1 MTEQIYINGI
11 QMDTQ
16 SGKSVSLILQ
26 SPYFT
31 DIDNIV
37 SNRTTAV
44 DLPNT
49 PNNLRAVEQA
59 NLESRET
66 IYAYNKHRVVYIR
79 DGVQIFSGLATLQ
92 SLTPAFLRFS
102 FAWGNVSVFRQLLD
116 TNLRDLQT
124 AEDYVGYDRES
135 SKNNKDYYPDGL
147 QWGGTPQPVLPV
159 ADIVARIEERF
170 GVRLTRRGAASDAP
184 KPFSEYHIPL
194 VSRKAD
200 ERSRRRQ
207 GAEMGG
213 TGTLDALAL
222 RAGGLVPVTVT
233 YMSGPTSD
241 INNMSPGTII
251 DVSDIDRI
259 RVRVPAGFSTW
270 IARTGATGGL
280 RIQSVDETG
289 IYWGDVFRSVPMK
302 FDDSMSSRYI
312 FTAEQDEEI
321 ELDVR
326 KISYI
331 ALAIC
336 WRNGTAAPPDHAPL
350 TPCGVLTP
358 KPIEVY
364 DADREAL
371 TFGDGAIFPL
381 YRNLP
386 DWSVSD
392 LIKNL
397 MKIEGLFAYAPD
409 DKTIEFTT
417 IGDLYA
423 NRAAAF
429 DWSGA
434 VMTAGGAADETR
446 TTFGNI
452 ARRNWFRW
460 AEDDTVK
467 GDYDGYF
474 DVEDETL
481 ETSVDL
487 VTVDFAPTDG
497 QRIPVWVPTEDGSGL
512 EWQDVEPRILKEQP
526 RESGDRAAAVLSFD
540 GMDWPSLIRTN
551 YRSYR
556 NVVARARALKVPVR
570 LSAYELATFDATVPV
585 YVRQWGHYY
594 AVTKLT
600 AKSDGAADAEL
611 LQLGTAR
618 TWEEPPAD
626 EGGTEVKIKLY
637 EMGEPGEGRY
647 GVTLDG
653 VDQATIDK
661 YAADPQCRL
670 VLMRHGYARR
680 GETGFKQDRLFGLI
694 GTHTARDKSYRLYR
708 SGARYD
714 GPDRYIPN
722 DGKRYRIIGHDI
734 LKGGK
739 LAGQTARVARY
750 ASATLVFR
758 LLQEVKL
765 PDIPTGA
772 AWVTRDGRLRN
783 TAARGFGE
791 LYVTMV
797 RIKKDP
803 QPGPLGL
810 ETYGCECIS
819 NVLQVRGYTSNHKG
833 WWTFIDADV

>member
-1 MTEQIYINGI
+1 MTEQIYINGV
-11 QMDTQ
+11 QMDPPQ
-16 SGKSVSLILQ
+16 NGVSLVFQ
-26 SPYFT
+26 SPFFT
-31 DIDNIV
+31 DIDNMT
-37 SNRTTAV
+37 SSRTTAV
-44 DLPNT
+44 DLPRT
-49 PNNLRAVEQA
+49 PNNLRAVGLIHHEPGTA
-59 NLESRET
+59 DF
-66 IYAYNKHRVVYIR
+66 AYHLHKVVYIR
-79 DGVQIFSGLATLQ
+79 DGVQVFTGRATLQ
-92 SLTPAFLRFS
+92 SVTNTVLRFS
-102 FAWGNVSVFRQLLD
+102 FAWGNVSALQQLLGA
-116 TNLRDLQT
+116 NLRDLQT
-124 AEDYVGYDRES
+124 EADYIGYDRES
-135 SKNNKDYYPDGL
+135 STTDKGYYPDGL
-147 QWGGTPQPVLPV
+147 QWGGDPQPVLPV

-170 GVRLTRRGAASDAP
+170 DVRLTRRGAASDAP
-184 KPFSEYHIPL
+184 KPFSKYHIPL
-194 VSRKAD
+194 VSRSAD
-200 ERSRRRQ
+200 DRSRRRQ
-207 GAEMGG
+207 GVEMGG
-213 TGTLDALAL
+213 TGTLDAQAL
-222 RAGGLVPVTVT
+222 QPGGVIPVTAT

-241 INNMSPGTII
+241 INGMTPGTVI
-251 DVSDIDRI
+251 DVSEVDRLHI
-259 RVRVPAGFSTW
+259 HVPAGFSTW

-280 RIQSVDETG
+280 RIQSMDETG
-289 IYWGDVFRSVPMK
+289 IYWGEVFRTVPMTVS
-302 FDDSMSSRYI
+302 DAVATRYTYT
-312 FTAEQDEEI
+312 TAQDEDI
-321 ELDVR
+321 EMDVR
-326 KISYI
+326 GVNYV
-331 ALAIC
+331 ALVIC
-336 WRNGTAAPPDHAPL
+336 WRNGTAAPPTHAPV
-350 TPCGVLTP
+350 TQCGVLKP
-358 KPIEVY
+358 KPIEIY
-364 DADREAL
+364 DADRESL

-397 MKIEGLFAYAPD
+397 MKIDGLFAYAPD
-409 DKTIEFTT
+409 DKTVEFTT

-423 NRAAAF
+423 NRAAAL

-434 VMTAGGAADETR
+434 VMTAGSAADETR

-474 DVEDETL
+474 DVKDETL
-481 ETSVDL
+481 EASVDL

-526 RESGDRAAAVLSFD
+526 RESGGQAAAVLSFD
-540 GMDWPSLIRTN
+540 GMDWRTLIKSN
-551 YRSYR
+551 YYSYR

-618 TWEEPPAD
+618 TREEPPAD

-680 GETGFKQDRLFGLI
+680 GLLGFKQDRFFGLI
-694 GTHTARDKSYRLYR
+694 GTHTTRDKYYRLYR
-708 SGARYD
+708 SGARYN

-739 LAGQTARVARY
+739 LAGQTAKVARY

-765 PDIPTGA
+765 PEIPTGT